1 MQPTNTQ
8 VERSLAALRL
18 GAPAPPMASAGAL
31 VAERH
36 DAGAA
41 GAADVP
47 DGLLERLERASG
59 VRPERLEEA
68 RERMASGDEPSADD
82 LADRMV
88 GRLVCD
94 RLR

>member
-1 MQPTNTQ
+1 VQPTNTQ

-18 GAPAPPMASAGAL
+18 GATATPAAPAAAL
-31 VAERH
+31 LAERH
-36 DAGAA
+36 DGD
-41 GAADVP
+41 AADLP

-68 RERMASGDEPSADD
+68 RERMACGDEPSADD